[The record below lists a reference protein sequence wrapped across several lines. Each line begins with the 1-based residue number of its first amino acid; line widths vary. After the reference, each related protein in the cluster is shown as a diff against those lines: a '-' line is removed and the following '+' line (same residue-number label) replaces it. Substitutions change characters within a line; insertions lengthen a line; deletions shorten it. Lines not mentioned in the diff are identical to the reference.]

1 MIKKDF
7 VEKMSMRK
15 RRTIALGIISVIIT
29 PYTALITGLAF
40 LIKQRKG
47 RRAAVLFSA
56 IIAALCAIWIS
67 ISNHGLL
74 YYLKFFGEYER
85 YYFLVDPFR
94 LMVASAYSV
103 WFLYHGHTLNE
114 GAKEWTEQE
123 QRKEQ
128 ERMLPIGK
136 FNYLNRDHLLL
147 FGATGAGKGITL
159 NHIIKYNLDNGY
171 FLIFISAKLASTD
184 KFSQLSYIRKL
195 AKLYNRKLCV
205 VSMNPKMEDA
215 CLYNP
220 LAFLDENEIDNAIGE
235 MVKFNEDFYEDNFA
249 MWIKTLVRV
258 LRAAGEEVDFFNIL
272 RLYEYD
278 EYYKQ
283 LQMWRDDGSINK
295 TQFKEFSSKK
305 IKGYATSSEKDV
317 AKLDRIFSAGSS
329 VFRMDAADDRDCI
342 TITEVIK
349 ENGILYFDLDGKSR
363 KKATTLIGSCIMADL
378 QHVTNEF
385 VDGLPKTII
394 CDEVSFYISDL
405 FLPCFNEARSAGY
418 QFICST
424 QGPVDYSKKNGYLL
438 DELIDNSGQF
448 GILRVGSDTGA
459 EKLGRTVG
467 TKVSTENTRR
477 VDGNMP
483 HGEGSMKAIDV
494 MPVNP
499 NVIKNLD
506 QKEMVYYEKRNDGTH
521 EPHPVIVRWR
531 TDDL

>member
-1 MIKKDF
+1 MG
-7 VEKMSMRK
+7 MLR
-15 RRTIALGIISVIIT
+15 RRTIALGIIAVIIT
-29 PYTALITGLAF
+29 PYTVLTTGLAW
-40 LIKQRKG
+40 IIARKKSQQ
-47 RRAAVLFSA
+47 AAVAFSA
-56 IIAALCAIWIS
+56 SIIAICAAWMWS
-67 ISNHGLL
+67 HEHGVAYFLRPFL
-74 YYLKFFGEYER
+74 EFNR
-85 YYFLVDPFR
+85 NYFLVDPLR
-94 LMVASAYSV
+94 LSMASAYSV
-103 WFLYHGHTLNE
+103 WFIYHGHTLKE
-114 GAKEWTEQE
+114 GAKEWTEQD

-128 ERMLPIGK
+128 ERMLPKGK

-184 KFSQLSYIRKL
+184 KYSQLSYIRKL

-205 VSMNPKMEDA
+205 VSMNSEMEDA

-258 LRAAGEEVDFFNIL
+258 LRTAGEEIDFYNIL

-283 LQMWRDDGSINK
+283 LQMWRDDGILNK

-385 VDGLPKTII
+385 VGGMPKTII

-424 QGPVDYSKKNGYLL
+424 QGPVDYSKVNDYLL

-448 GILRVGSDTGA
+448 GILRVSSDTGA
-459 EKLGRTVG
+459 EKLGKIVG
-467 TKVSTENTRR
+467 TKISTENTRR
-477 VDGNMP
+477 VGGNTP
-483 HGEGSMKAIDV
+483 HGEGSMKSIDV
-494 MPVNP
+494 MPANP
-499 NVIKNLD
+499 NIIKNLD
-506 QKEMVYYEKRNDGTH
+506 KKEMIYYEKRDDRTH